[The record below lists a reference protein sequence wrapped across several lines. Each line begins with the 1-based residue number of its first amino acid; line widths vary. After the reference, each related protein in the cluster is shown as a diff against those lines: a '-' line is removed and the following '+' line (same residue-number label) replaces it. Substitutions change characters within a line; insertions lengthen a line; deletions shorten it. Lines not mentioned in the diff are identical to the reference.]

1 MTAESQK
8 DGPVDADVKFK
19 NAEVLPRAEQS
30 FYQERMEWLD
40 FVAGHPSVSHGD
52 FRVAYFIA
60 RKINADDQK
69 MWWRVAK
76 IAKALGVSTA
86 TVSAATMNLEH
97 LHLMSIGRPAR
108 GINSYSIRMPFD
120 TDKLKPPLRKPSAQ
134 KKKK

>member
-1 MTAESQK
+1 M
-8 DGPVDADVKFK
+8 DADVKFREPG
-19 NAEVLPRAEQS
+19 AVAAAQES
-30 FYQERMEWLD
+30 FYQSRMEWLD

-97 LHLMSIGRPAR
+97 LQLMTIGRPSR
-108 GINSYSIRMPFD
+108 GINTYALRMPLD
-120 TDKLKPPLRKPSAQ
+120 SGAIRPPLRKPSARKRP
-134 KKKK
+134 KKGRT

>member
-1 MTAESQK
+1 M
-8 DGPVDADVKFK
+8 DADVKFK
-19 NAEVLPRAEQS
+19 ESDFPVSNEQS

-76 IAKALGVSTA
+76 IANALGVSTA

-97 LHLMSIGRPAR
+97 LHLMTIGRPAR
-108 GINSYSIRMPFD
+108 GINSYSIRMPYD
-120 TDKLKPPLRKPSAQ
+120 QYRIKPPLRKPSSKS
-134 KKKK
+134 KKKART